1 MAQATDH
8 EMQWT
13 LGKLRRRPAGG
24 TDLRQWR
31 PVSDQEAEQLQAN
44 SRLVRDLGSQ
54 RDFQSLVAAVERWLE
69 TVERVR
75 ERLAAGEALPK
86 ALLVAAALDLAAI
99 ALAAARCERSIL
111 TTADSLQAQGHADA
125 GHTEAVEAARRFL
138 HTRRAYLACS
148 ALAPD
153 ARDEKVAFTLVDSAV
168 RLVGLTAFDAADFG
182 RALLGEV
189 GGFMVASVG
198 ALADAIAEPAR
209 RLEALLDDV
218 PDGVIPDLVRV
229 EGGDRPSRATFTALP
244 IAQAGALCRFS
255 ERLDTLTP
263 DQFAQ
268 ALFEVIHATAWQQ
281 VAIGSVNVSSS
292 SESARANTA
301 VDELPHAELTLDVDL
316 LGSAPVDFWSAVT
329 FDMIEDGLGQRL
341 FAGAVQDTSG
351 PAPSALNCEGGVE
364 LTEHNRG
371 SVAVA
376 GVEAAE
382 LVTTIMRQI
391 GLPEDTITLSSPEQR
406 PRTQERFDVFVPVR
420 GLAVAEPVTVG
431 RVTIAPVA
439 DGQQPLDALNLT
451 DEHLQSLSDEY
462 RDATA
467 YAVTSVDADALD
479 TAEEQGYAA
488 VECTMAWL
496 VARQRYG
503 FLRLPDGTPQTFSR
517 TQALQSVR
525 YAPVALVRGESTG
538 RQWLRWVHDVGR
550 PAVRELT
557 NESDLLRP
565 ALPGDLDPADERA
578 LRALMRAANEP
589 GVQQQV
595 QALSEALEN
604 YVAGVDVSK
613 LFSKKQRGELR
624 DLAPEWMNPQ
634 QKDKFEKAIDGL
646 NGAPFGVRLSARLA
660 RDGVPL
666 TEEERELLFGT
677 LRAARNDAAHGK
689 AIEQPPT
696 RDEALRGISV
706 VSRALLFGITA
717 RAETADD

>member
-1 MAQATDH
+1 MAQTTDH
-8 EMQWT
+8 ELHWT
-13 LGKLRRRPAGG
+13 LGKLRRRPDGG
-24 TDLRQWR
+24 TDVHQWR
-31 PVSDQEAEQLQAN
+31 PVSDEEAEQLQAN

-54 RDFQSLVAAVERWLE
+54 RDFQSLIAAVERWLE

-75 ERLAAGEALPK
+75 ERLAAGEPLPK
-86 ALLVAAALDLAAI
+86 ALLTAATLDLTANAH
-99 ALAAARCERSIL
+99 AAARCEQGIL
-111 TTADSLQAQGHADA
+111 ATADLLRAQGHADV
-125 GHTEAVEAARRFL
+125 GHTEAVEEARRFL

-153 ARDEKVAFTLVDSAV
+153 ARDGKVAFTLVDSAV
-168 RLVGLTAFDAADFG
+168 RLVGLTVFDAADFG

-218 PDGVIPDLVRV
+218 PDGVSPDLVRV
-229 EGGDRPSRATFTALP
+229 EGGERPSRATFTALP
-244 IAQAGALCRFS
+244 IAQAGALRRFR

-268 ALFEVIHATAWQQ
+268 AMFEVIHVTARQQ

-292 SESARANTA
+292 SENVRANTA
-301 VDELPHAELTLDVDL
+301 VNELPHAEFRLDVDL

-329 FDMIEDGLGQRL
+329 FDMIEDGPGHRL
-341 FAGAVQDTSG
+341 FAGAVQEASG
-351 PAPSALNCEGGVE
+351 PAPLALSCEGAVE

-371 SVAVA
+371 SIVAA

-382 LVTTIMRQI
+382 LVTTLMRQI

-431 RVTIAPVA
+431 RVTIAPVP
-439 DGQQPLDALNLT
+439 DGQQPLNGLNLT
-451 DEHLQSLSDEY
+451 DKHLRPLSEEY

-467 YAVTSVDADALD
+467 YAVASVDADALD

-488 VECTMAWL
+488 VESTMAWL

-517 TQALQSVR
+517 THALQSVR
-525 YAPVALVRGESTG
+525 YGPVVLVRGKSTG
-538 RQWLRWVHDVGR
+538 RQWLRWLHDASR
-550 PAVRELT
+550 SAVRELT
-557 NESDLLRP
+557 DESDLLRP
-565 ALPGDLDPADERA
+565 ALPGDLEPADERA

-604 YVAGVDVSK
+604 YVAGVDVPK
-613 LFSKKQRGELR
+613 LFSKKRLGELR
-624 DLAPEWMNPQ
+624 DLAPDWMNTQ

-666 TEEERELLFGT
+666 TAGERELLFGT
-677 LRAARNDAAHGK
+677 LRAARNNVAHGT

-696 RDEALRGISV
+696 RDEVLRGISV
-706 VSRALLFGITA
+706 VSRALLFGIAA
-717 RAETADD
+717 RAETAHD